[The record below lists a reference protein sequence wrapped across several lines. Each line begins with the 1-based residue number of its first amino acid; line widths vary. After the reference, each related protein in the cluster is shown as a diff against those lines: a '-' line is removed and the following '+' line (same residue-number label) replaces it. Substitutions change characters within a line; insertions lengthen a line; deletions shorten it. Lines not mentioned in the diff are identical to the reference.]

1 MHTHRSANGRTV
13 GVRLTEVPLLT
24 RRAHGRALME
34 ALFADGDV
42 LGAVEMRR
50 AIEEPSDRVYRVPA
64 AAYWAKREALK
75 TW

>member
-1 MHTHRSANGRTV
+1 MSHSSANGRTV
-13 GVRLTEVPLLT
+13 GVRLTEVPLLV

-34 ALFADGDV
+34 DLFANGDV

-50 AIEEPSDRVYRVPA
+50 AIEEPSKRVYRVPA
-64 AAYWAKREALK
+64 QAYWAKREALK